1 MKAIYK
7 WTNLQNGKV
16 YIGKALDMAKRLRGY
31 RSEINKGS
39 QRPIIKALRK
49 YGFEGFQFEV
59 IENCDN
65 LTEQQILER

>member
-7 WTNLQNGKV
+7 WTNLQNNKV
-16 YIGKALDMAKRLRGY
+16 YIGKSVDVIKRLRGY

-49 YGFEGFQFEV
+49 YGFDNFKFEI

-65 LTEQQILER
+65 LND